1 MINNRLP
8 LRGRLILFI
17 TRTITERIGLHSVL
31 LPLRIGLHSVLLPL
45 RIGLHSVL
53 LPLSVT
59 LAPDVRS
66 RNTKDKVTVPLAI
79 ARFDRKE
86 RKKERKKK
94 TSDTDPG

>member
-1 MINNRLP
+1 MINKRLP

-31 LPLRIGLHSVLLPL
+31 LPLSI
-45 RIGLHSVL
+45 
-53 LPLSVT
+53 T

-66 RNTKDKVTVPLAI
+66 QNTKDKITVPLPI

-86 RKKERKKK
+86 RKKEK
-94 TSDTDPG
+94 TLIPTRGSPLLVGHI